1 MKKVLLIVTV
11 LFVLTSLCSCAENKP
26 DVKTSKPKADKSD
39 YQKYV
44 SDYNKGYPVSFCG
57 MKPAIK
63 KNKKARV
70 YYKSNVREKN
80 GFLITD
86 YKDGICINKVLE
98 PETWDYK
105 IPEKIENKPVVKL
118 GCYLDK
124 KDKVKPFIAFYSEG
138 AKEISLPKTIH
149 YIDKPDLYNS
159 YNRIYYRIDKAN
171 PYYATDRNYEYV
183 FAKKNGCIEAVTE
196 NFDSFN
202 QNTNETDFKI
212 VKTSS
217 EKYKKLGK
225 DYEKI
230 SGYDEYISDRDKGV
244 ITSFC
249 GSEAF
254 FDSYFTEFNT
264 KQEFKKARE
273 YYKKNSRKSG
283 NFIITN
289 YLDGICINRVI
300 DLKNWDYKIPEK
312 IEGLPVVK
320 LGSYPD
326 KDNVSKPAIY
336 LGIEAKKQTVH
347 LPKTLKYIEF
357 DCLDWLWNSV
367 YYKIDKDNP
376 YYANN
381 YYANN
386 SDGDELYALEDGF
399 VQYAYFNNDSM

>member
-159 YNRIYYRIDKAN
+159 KNRIYYKIDKSS
-171 PYYATDRNYEYV
+171 PYYATDRNYEYL
-183 FAKKNGCIEAVTE
+183 FAKKNGYIDAVTE
-196 NFDSFN
+196 NFDWFD
-202 QNTNETDFKI
+202 QNTVGTDFKT
-212 VKTSS
+212 VKKSS

-230 SGYDEYISDRDKGV
+230 SGYEEYISDRDKGV
-244 ITSFC
+244 FTSFC
-249 GSEAF
+249 GLYEYN
-254 FDSYFTEFNT
+254 D
-264 KQEFKKARE
+264 KQSIKKARE
-273 YYKKNSRKSG
+273 YYKNNSRKSG

-289 YLDGICINRVI
+289 YLDGICINKVI
-300 DLKNWDYKIPEK
+300 DVKNWDYKIPEK
-312 IEGLPVVK
+312 IEGLPVIK
-320 LGSYPD
+320 LGSYFD
-326 KDNVSKPAIY
+326 KDNFLQPAIY
-336 LGIEAKKQTVH
+336 LGIEVKKQTVY
-347 LPKTLKYIEF
+347 LPKTLKYIDF

-367 YYKIDKDNP
+367 FYSVDKDNP
-376 YYANN
+376 YYANSSTE
-381 YYANN
+381 Y
-386 SDGDELYALEDGF
+386 ECFFALEDGF

>member
-1 MKKVLLIVTV
+1 MKKILIILTI
-11 LFVLTSLCSCAENKP
+11 LFILTSLCSCAENKP

-159 YNRIYYRIDKAN
+159 YNRIYYKIDKSN
-171 PYYATDRNYEYV
+171 PYYATDRNYEYL
-183 FAKKNGCIEAVTE
+183 FAKKNGYIDAVTE
-196 NFDSFN
+196 NFDWFD
-202 QNTNETDFKI
+202 QNTVGTDFKT
-212 VKTSS
+212 VKSSS

-230 SGYDEYISDRDKGV
+230 SGYEEYISDRDKGV
-244 ITSFC
+244 FTSFC
-249 GSEAF
+249 GLYEYN
-254 FDSYFTEFNT
+254 D
-264 KQEFKKARE
+264 KQSIKKARE
-273 YYKKNSRKSG
+273 YYKNNSRKSG

-289 YLDGICINRVI
+289 YLDGICINKVI
-300 DLKNWDYKIPEK
+300 DVKNWDYKIPEK
-312 IEGLPVVK
+312 IEGLPVIK
-320 LGSYPD
+320 LGSYFD
-326 KDNVSKPAIY
+326 KDNFLQPAIY
-336 LGIEAKKQTVH
+336 LGIEVKKQTVY
-347 LPKTLKYIEF
+347 LPKTLKYIDF

-367 YYKIDKDNP
+367 FYSVDKDNP
-376 YYANN
+376 YYANSSTE
-381 YYANN
+381 Y
-386 SDGDELYALEDGF
+386 ECFFALEDGF

>member
-70 YYKSNVREKN
+70 YYKSNVREKD
-80 GFLITD
+80 GFLITN
-86 YKDGICINKVLE
+86 YKDGICINKVLK
-98 PETWDYK
+98 PKTWDYK
-105 IPEKIENKPVVKL
+105 IPEKIENKPVIKL
-118 GCYLDK
+118 GCFLDQ

-159 YNRIYYRIDKAN
+159 NNRIYYKIDKSN
-171 PYYATDRNYEYV
+171 PYYATDRNYEYL
-183 FAKKNGCIEAVTE
+183 FAKKNGYIDAVTE
-196 NFDSFN
+196 NFDWFD
-202 QNTNETDFKI
+202 QNTVGTDFKT

-230 SGYDEYISDRDKGV
+230 SGYEEYISDRDKGV
-244 ITSFC
+244 FTSFC
-249 GSEAF
+249 GLYEYN
-254 FDSYFTEFNT
+254 D
-264 KQEFKKARE
+264 KQSIKKARE
-273 YYKKNSRKSG
+273 YYKNNSRKSG

-289 YLDGICINRVI
+289 YLDGICINKVI
-300 DLKNWDYKIPEK
+300 DVKNWDYKIPEK
-312 IEGLPVVK
+312 IEGLPVIK
-320 LGSYPD
+320 LGSYFD
-326 KDNVSKPAIY
+326 KDNFLQPAIY
-336 LGIEAKKQTVH
+336 LGIEVKKQTVY
-347 LPKTLKYIEF
+347 LPKTLKYIDF

-367 YYKIDKDNP
+367 FYSVDKDNP
-376 YYANN
+376 YYANSSTE
-381 YYANN
+381 Y
-386 SDGDELYALEDGF
+386 ECFFALEDGF